1 MKVTFRHLKFCEMI
15 FFKKIALLL
24 VFWGAMGVCSAA
36 GAIYSD
42 TLKLDL
48 KTAEK
53 RFLDQ
58 NIDLL
63 ISKTNIDQAKALLL
77 QSKIWE
83 NPEIDLNRELYN
95 TDTKKFL
102 THNSNTQFDVAYSQL
117 ITTAGKY
124 FKQIQIN
131 KQQVQLNEYQF
142 YDQQRS
148 LKLALRQNF
157 YDLANAQQKLLV
169 IQDGAQELGKLVEAT
184 QLQVEHGNAARKE
197 LIRLQSLVLQ
207 YATEQTEIYNTIA
220 ENESDLKQL
229 LNYSANEYIVP
240 VLDTTGA
247 DLPLKI
253 AALTFDTLESTALQ
267 NRYDL
272 LQANLQ
278 TDIGKNSVTLEKMR
292 GAPDFHMGLDY
303 DRFGSAFPSYIGLTV
318 GVPLPLWNF
327 NQGNIK
333 AAKAQYEQVKL
344 QQQSKQLE
352 IHNTLMSAYAQL
364 LNENKLYQ
372 SINKAY
378 YTSFNEIYGNI
389 YDSYKTRTI
398 GLIEFLDYFE
408 SYKDT
413 RFNLIDIET
422 QLRKQAQQ
430 LNYETGKDIL

>member
-1 MKVTFRHLKFCEMI
+1 MTFLKPLALFMS
-15 FFKKIALLL
+15 FF
-24 VFWGAMGVCSAA
+24 GAINLYSTGSV
-36 GAIYSD
+36 IYSD
-42 TLKLDL
+42 TVKLDL

-95 TDTKKFL
+95 SDTKKFL
-102 THNSNTQFDVAYSQL
+102 SHNSNTQFDLAYSQL

-131 KQQVQLNEYQF
+131 KQTVQLNEFQF

-157 YDLANAQQKLLV
+157 YDLASQQQKLSV
-169 IQDGAQELGKLVEAT
+169 IQDGFSELSKLIEAT
-184 QLQVEHGNAARKE
+184 QIQVEKGNATRKE
-197 LIRLQSLVLQ
+197 LIRLQSLLLG
-207 YATEQTEIYNTIA
+207 YANEQTEIYNNIA

-229 LNYSANEYIVP
+229 LNYNGNEYIVP
-240 VLDTTGA
+240 VLDTATAG
-247 DLPLKI
+247 LPQKI
-253 AALTFDTLESTALQ
+253 ASLTFDSLESTALQ

-272 LQANLQ
+272 LEANLQ
-278 TDIGKNSVTLEKMR
+278 TDIGKNTVQLEKMR

-303 DRFGSAFPSYIGLTV
+303 DRYGSAFPSYIGLTV

-344 QQQSKQLE
+344 QQQGKQLE

-372 SINKAY
+372 SINKSY
-378 YTSFNEIYGNI
+378 YNSFNEIYSNI

-422 QLRKQAQQ
+422 QLHKQAQQ